1 MLNSVRE
8 FMTLNQVPRTLC
20 ERVLDYVVSKWA
32 NTKGVDQVQFLTASS
47 SLIEVPHFI
56 EGDILRGGRGKVK
69 KRKGSNAW
77 LCSSLGTSP
86 QCLSQRH
93 ASGYLRASESKGVQ
107 RLFCLSTGQR
117 WLPSC
122 LGCQFRHDS
131 FCSGRLYLPQ
141 GRKHQRTL
149 LCRDWIPGGHSGTTC
164 QE

>member
-32 NTKGVDQVQFLTASS
+32 NTKGVDQVQFLTPSS
-47 SLIEVPHFI
+47 SFKEVLLREIFY
-56 EGDILRGGRGKVK
+56 EGGGKVK

-77 LCSSLGTSP
+77 FCSCLGTSP